1 MVMQKTLV
9 LIKPDGVQRA
19 LIGKILSRFEDAG
32 LKIIA
37 MKMSWIDKD
46 FAEKHYWDVKQ
57 RYDQRILD
65 NLVRYIREGPVVA
78 MVIEGVEAVAVVKKI
93 VGATYPSEAA
103 PGTIR
108 GDFAHMSKAHAN
120 ADDGKVGN
128 LIHASAEKDAEHE
141 ISLWFT
147 KKEMHSYKTVHD
159 WHALNLK

>member
-1 MVMQKTLV
+1 MVMQRTLV

-19 LIGKILSRFEDAG
+19 LVGKIISRFEDAG

-37 MKMSWIDKD
+37 MKMGWIDKD
-46 FAEKHYWDVKQ
+46 FAERHYHDIKE
-57 RYDQRILD
+57 RYDKRILD

-78 MVIEGVEAVAVVKKI
+78 MVLEGVEVISVVKKI
-93 VGATYPSEAA
+93 VGATYPNEAV
-103 PGTIR
+103 PGSIR

-128 LIHASAEKDAEHE
+128 LIHASTEKDAEHE
-141 ISLWFT
+141 INLWFT
-147 KKEMHSYKTVHD
+147 KKEMHTYKTVND

>member
-1 MVMQKTLV
+1 MQRTLV

-19 LIGKILSRFEDAG
+19 LVGKIISRFEDAG

-37 MKMSWIDKD
+37 MKMAWVDKN
-46 FAEKHYWDVKQ
+46 FAEKHYGDVKQ

-65 NLVRYIREGPVVA
+65 NLVRYIREGPVIA
-78 MVIEGVEAVAVVKKI
+78 MVIEGVEAINVVKKI
-93 VGATYPSEAA
+93 VGVTYPNEAA

-108 GDFAHMSKAHAN
+108 GDFAHMSKEHAN
-120 ADDGKVGN
+120 KDDGKVGN
-128 LIHASAEKDAEHE
+128 LIHASTEKDAEHE
-141 ISLWFT
+141 IALWFS